1 MAKCT
6 IRNAI
11 YHMDFKEGCT
21 FFSVHIFLYVFVSLF
36 TFKMYY
42 SAKIITREMRKR
54 ITVSRCL
61 FHSGTDQ
68 VFLKADNTLY
78 HRVLQRKIFYVKS
91 KSRFGFKLKYK
102 LKNKFI

>member
-1 MAKCT
+1 
-6 IRNAI
+6 
-11 YHMDFKEGCT
+11 MDFKEGCT
-21 FFSVHIFLYVFVSLF
+21 FFSVHIFLHVFVSLF

-78 HRVLQRKIFYVKS
+78 HRVLQRKIFYVNILCEVKI
-91 KSRFGFKLKYK
+91 KIWIKAEIQVKK
-102 LKNKFI
+102 